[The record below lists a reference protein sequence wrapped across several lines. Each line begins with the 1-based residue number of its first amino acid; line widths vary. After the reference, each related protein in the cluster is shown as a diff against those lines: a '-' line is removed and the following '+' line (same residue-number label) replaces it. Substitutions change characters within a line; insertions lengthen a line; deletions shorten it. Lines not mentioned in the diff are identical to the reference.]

1 MVAEGDVFTTDRTVL
16 IGTIDGWCSAL
27 LDELAAVER
36 ELWLVVAVTLI
47 IDVWLTHIGLQHGL
61 HEGNPVMRAA
71 IETFGIAVLGL
82 TKIGVLGLAGATRRL
97 LSDQRGVVVPL
108 GLALPW
114 MAAVVINAALLIS
127 L

>member
-1 MVAEGDVFTTDRTVL
+1 MVAEGDVFTTDRTVP

-36 ELWLVVAVTLI
+36 ELWLVVAVTLVV
-47 IDVWLTHIGLQHGL
+47 DVWLTHVGLQHGL

-71 IETFGIAVLGL
+71 IETFGIAVLGV
-82 TKIGVLGLAGATRRL
+82 TKIGVLGLAGVTRRL

-114 MAAVVINAALLIS
+114 VAAVGINAALLIS

>member
-1 MVAEGDVFTTDRTVL
+1 MVAEGDVSTTDRTVP
-16 IGTIDGWCSAL
+16 IGTIDRWCSAL
-27 LDELAAVER
+27 FEELAAVER
-36 ELWLVVAVTLI
+36 ELWLVVAVTLVV
-47 IDVWLTHIGLQHGL
+47 DVWLTHLGLQYGL

-71 IETFGIAVLGL
+71 IETFGIAALGL
-82 TKIGVLGLAGATRRL
+82 TKVGVLGLAGLTRRL

-114 MAAVVINAALLIS
+114 VAAVVINATLLIS

>member
-47 IDVWLTHIGLQHGL
+47 VDVWLTHIGLQHGL

-82 TKIGVLGLAGATRRL
+82 TKIGVLGLAGLTRQL

-114 MAAVVINAALLIS
+114 VAAVVINAALLVS

>member
-1 MVAEGDVFTTDRTVL
+1 MVAEGDVFTTDRTVS

-47 IDVWLTHIGLQHGL
+47 VDVWLTHVGLQHGL

-82 TKIGVLGLAGATRRL
+82 TKIGVLGLAGLTRRL
-97 LSDQRGVVVPL
+97 LSEQRGVVVPL

-114 MAAVVINAALLIS
+114 VAAVVINAALLVS

>member
-1 MVAEGDVFTTDRTVL
+1 VVAEGAVFTTDRTVS
-16 IGTIDGWCSAL
+16 IGTIDGWCNAL
-27 LDELAAVER
+27 FDEIAAVER
-36 ELWLVVAVTLI
+36 ELWLVVVATLVV
-47 IDVWLTHIGLQHGL
+47 DVWLTHIGLQHGL

-71 IETFGIAVLGL
+71 IETFGIAALGL
-82 TKIGVLGLAGATRRL
+82 TKVGVLGLAGLTRRL

-114 MAAVVINAALLIS
+114 SGAVVINATLLLS

>member
-1 MVAEGDVFTTDRTVL
+1 VVAEGDVFTTDRTVL

-47 IDVWLTHIGLQHGL
+47 VDVWLTHIGLQHGL

-82 TKIGVLGLAGATRRL
+82 TKIGVLGLAGLTRQL
-97 LSDQRGVVVPL
+97 LNDQRGVVVPL

-114 MAAVVINAALLIS
+114 VAAVVINAALLIS

>member
-1 MVAEGDVFTTDRTVL
+1 VVAEGDVFTTDRTVL

-47 IDVWLTHIGLQHGL
+47 VDVWLTHIGLQHGL

-82 TKIGVLGLAGATRRL
+82 TKIGVLGLAGLNREL
-97 LSDQRGVVVPL
+97 LSHQRGVVVPL
-108 GLALPW
+108 GLELPW
-114 MAAVVINAALLIS
+114 VAAVVINAALLVS

>member
-1 MVAEGDVFTTDRTVL
+1 MVAEGDVFTTDRTVP
-16 IGTIDGWCSAL
+16 IGTIDEWCSAL

-36 ELWLVVAVTLI
+36 ELWLVIAVTLI
-47 IDVWLTHIGLQHGL
+47 VDVWLTHVGLQHGL

-71 IETFGIAVLGL
+71 IETFGIAILGL
-82 TKIGVLGLAGATRRL
+82 TKVGVLGLAGLTRQL

-114 MAAVVINAALLIS
+114 VAAVVINTVLLLS

>member
-1 MVAEGDVFTTDRTVL
+1 MVAEGDVFTTDRTVS
-16 IGTIDGWCSAL
+16 IGTIDEWCSAL

-36 ELWLVVAVTLI
+36 ELWLVVALTLI
-47 IDVWLTHIGLQHGL
+47 VDVWLTHIGLQHGL

-82 TKIGVLGLAGATRRL
+82 TKVGVLGLAGVTRRL
-97 LSDQRGVVVPL
+97 VSDQRGVVVPL

-114 MAAVVINAALLIS
+114 VAAVVINTALLIS

>member
-36 ELWLVVAVTLI
+36 ELWFVVAVTLI
-47 IDVWLTHIGLQHGL
+47 VDVWLTHIGLQHGL

-82 TKIGVLGLAGATRRL
+82 TKIGVLGLAGLTRQL

-114 MAAVVINAALLIS
+114 VAAVVINAALLVS

>member
-1 MVAEGDVFTTDRTVL
+1 MVAEGDVFTTDRTVS

-36 ELWLVVAVTLI
+36 ELWLVVAVTLV
-47 IDVWLTHIGLQHGL
+47 IDVWLTHVGLQHGL
-61 HEGNPVMRAA
+61 HEGNPVMRVA
-71 IETFGIAVLGL
+71 IETFGIAVLAL
-82 TKIGVLGLAGATRRL
+82 TKVGVLGLAGLTRRA
-97 LSDQRGVVVPL
+97 LSEQRGVVVPL

-114 MAAVVINAALLIS
+114 VAAVVINAILLIS

>member
-1 MVAEGDVFTTDRTVL
+1 MVAEGDVFATDRTVL

-47 IDVWLTHIGLQHGL
+47 VDVWLTHIGLQHGL

-82 TKIGVLGLAGATRRL
+82 TKIAVLGLAGLTRQL
-97 LSDQRGVVVPL
+97 LNDQRGVVVPL

-114 MAAVVINAALLIS
+114 VAAVVINAALLIS

>member
-1 MVAEGDVFTTDRTVL
+1 M
-16 IGTIDGWCSAL
+16 
-27 LDELAAVER
+27 LDELVAVER

-47 IDVWLTHIGLQHGL
+47 IDVWLTHVGLQHGL
-61 HEGNPVMRAA
+61 QEGNPLMRAA

-82 TKIGVLGLAGATRRL
+82 TKVGVLGMAGLIRQL

-114 MAAVVINAALLIS
+114 VAAVVINATLLLS

>member
-1 MVAEGDVFTTDRTVL
+1 MVAEGDVLRTDRTVS

-27 LDELAAVER
+27 LDELVAVER

-47 IDVWLTHIGLQHGL
+47 IDVWLTHVGLQHGL
-61 HEGNPVMRAA
+61 QEGNPLMRAA

-82 TKIGVLGLAGATRRL
+82 TKVGVLGLAGLTRQL

-114 MAAVVINAALLIS
+114 VAAVVINATLLLS

>member
-1 MVAEGDVFTTDRTVL
+1 MVAEGDVFTTDRTVS

-36 ELWLVVAVTLI
+36 ELWLVVAVTLV
-47 IDVWLTHIGLQHGL
+47 IDVWLTHVGLQHGL
-61 HEGNPVMRAA
+61 HEGNPVMRVA
-71 IETFGIAVLGL
+71 IETFGIAVLAL
-82 TKIGVLGLAGATRRL
+82 TKVGVLGLAGLTRRA
-97 LSDQRGVVVPL
+97 LSEQRGVVVPL

-114 MAAVVINAALLIS
+114 VAAVVINGILLIS

>member
-1 MVAEGDVFTTDRTVL
+1 MVAEGDVFTTDRTVS

-36 ELWLVVAVTLI
+36 ELWLVVAVTLV
-47 IDVWLTHIGLQHGL
+47 IDVWLTHVGLQHGL
-61 HEGNPVMRAA
+61 HEGNPVMRVA
-71 IETFGIAVLGL
+71 IETFGIAVLAL
-82 TKIGVLGLAGATRRL
+82 TKVGVLGLAGLTRQL

-114 MAAVVINAALLIS
+114 VVAVVINAALLIS

>member
-1 MVAEGDVFTTDRTVL
+1 MFTTDRTVS

-47 IDVWLTHIGLQHGL
+47 VDVWLTHVGLQHGL

-82 TKIGVLGLAGATRRL
+82 TKVSVLGLAGLTRQL
-97 LSDQRGVVVPL
+97 LSEQRGVVVPL

-114 MAAVVINAALLIS
+114 VAAVVINAALLIS

>member
-1 MVAEGDVFTTDRTVL
+1 VVAEGDVFTTDRTVS

-36 ELWLVVAVTLI
+36 ELWLVVAVTLV
-47 IDVWLTHIGLQHGL
+47 IDVWLTHVGLQHGL
-61 HEGNPVMRAA
+61 HEGNPVMRVA
-71 IETFGIAVLGL
+71 IETFGIAVLAL
-82 TKIGVLGLAGATRRL
+82 TKVAVLGLAGLTRRA
-97 LSDQRGVVVPL
+97 LSEQRGVVVPL

-114 MAAVVINAALLIS
+114 VAAVVINGTLLIS

>member
-47 IDVWLTHIGLQHGL
+47 VDVWLTHIGLQHGL

-82 TKIGVLGLAGATRRL
+82 TKIGVLGLAGLTRQL
-97 LSDQRGVVVPL
+97 LNDQRGVVVPL

-114 MAAVVINAALLIS
+114 VAAVVINAALLVS

>member
-1 MVAEGDVFTTDRTVL
+1 MVAEGDVFTTDRTVP
-16 IGTIDGWCSAL
+16 IGAIDGWCSAL

-47 IDVWLTHIGLQHGL
+47 VDVWLTHVGLQHGL

-71 IETFGIAVLGL
+71 IETFGIAVLGA
-82 TKIGVLGLAGATRRL
+82 TKIGVLGLAGLTRQL
-97 LSDQRGVVVPL
+97 LNEQRGVVVPL

-114 MAAVVINAALLIS
+114 LTAVVINAALLSS

>member
-1 MVAEGDVFTTDRTVL
+1 VVAEGDVFTTDRTVS

-36 ELWLVVAVTLI
+36 ELWLVVAVTLV
-47 IDVWLTHIGLQHGL
+47 IDVWLTHVGLQHGL
-61 HEGNPVMRAA
+61 HEGNPVMRVA
-71 IETFGIAVLGL
+71 IETFGIAVLAL
-82 TKIGVLGLAGATRRL
+82 TKVGVLGLAGLTRRA
-97 LSDQRGVVVPL
+97 LSEQRGVVVPL

-114 MAAVVINAALLIS
+114 VAAVVINAILLIS

>member
-1 MVAEGDVFTTDRTVL
+1 MVAEGDVLRTDRTVS

-27 LDELAAVER
+27 LDELVAVER

-47 IDVWLTHIGLQHGL
+47 IDVWLTHVGLQHGL
-61 HEGNPVMRAA
+61 QEGNPLMRAA

-82 TKIGVLGLAGATRRL
+82 TKVGVLGMAGLIRQL

-114 MAAVVINAALLIS
+114 VAAVVINATLLLS

>member
-1 MVAEGDVFTTDRTVL
+1 VVAEGDVFTTDRTVL

-36 ELWLVVAVTLI
+36 ELWFVVAVTLI
-47 IDVWLTHIGLQHGL
+47 VDVWLTHIGLQHGL

-82 TKIGVLGLAGATRRL
+82 TKIGVLGLAGLTRQL

-114 MAAVVINAALLIS
+114 VAAVVINAALLVS

>member
-1 MVAEGDVFTTDRTVL
+1 VVAEGDVFTTDRTVS

-27 LDELAAVER
+27 LDELASVER
-36 ELWLVVAVTLI
+36 ELWLVVVATLVV
-47 IDVWLTHIGLQHGL
+47 DVWLTHVGLQHGL

-71 IETFGIAVLGL
+71 IETFGIAVLALTKVGVLALAGL
-82 TKIGVLGLAGATRRL
+82 TRQA
-97 LSDQRGVVVPL
+97 LSQQRGVVVPL

-114 MAAVVINAALLIS
+114 AGAVLINAALLVS